1 MDNQLKD
8 FFFDEQDRGRLV
20 FEDSPEYRDLL
31 AQVAALFPGRDLPDP
46 LCDLLE
52 TANLISF
59 AHGLRLGL
67 RLNRWTGDQ
76 SQIAVAK

>member
-1 MDNQLKD
+1 M
-8 FFFDEQDRGRLV
+8 EQCL
-20 FEDSPEYRDLL
+20 S
-31 AQVAALFPGRDLPDP
+31 LFPGGDLPRP
-46 LCDLLE
+46 VFKLIE